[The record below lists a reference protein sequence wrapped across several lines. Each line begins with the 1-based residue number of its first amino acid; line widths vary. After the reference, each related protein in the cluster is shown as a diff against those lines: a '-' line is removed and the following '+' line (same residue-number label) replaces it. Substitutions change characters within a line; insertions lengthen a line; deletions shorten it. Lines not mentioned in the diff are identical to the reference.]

1 MISQHDLD
9 AFVERSRIAA
19 IGEKEIESC
28 NTGQRGGGAM
38 NTALVPFAFDGYERY

>member
-19 IGEKEIESC
+19 IGEKKLKVATLAKEE
-28 NTGQRGGGAM
+28 A
-38 NTALVPFAFDGYERY
+38 AL